1 MKKILM
7 LTLATVCLLAAL
19 TACGK
24 TGGDKQ
30 DGGDDAA
37 AKEQTISGVVNRLDD
52 YLVLLDGDGE
62 YRIFD
67 FGKDV
72 DASALEEGDQVKVTY
87 TGTLGSEDPAP
98 VAVSIEKSE

>member
-1 MKKILM
+1 MKKVFM

-19 TACGK
+19 TACGQK
-24 TGGDKQ
+24 NTEKEAD
-30 DGGDDAA
+30 DGAA
-37 AKEQTISGVVNRLDD
+37 QEESISGVVNRLGD

-98 VAVSIEKSE
+98 VAVAIEKTE